1 MKRSE
6 YRRFQLT
13 DRVCGTCRWHKRDT
27 DDGGNEVWVCSCGD
41 SGNWS
46 DWTDYDDTCEE
57 WTAR

>member
-1 MKRSE
+1 M
-6 YRRFQLT
+6 T

-57 WTAR
+57 WTKR